1 MESLDFG
8 EVFGASKHT
17 LYILARSILNESMNL
32 HACFLWTRR
41 GDAHLSLAMNV
52 CGNDDDECKQES
64 IEFLGFLLQPMCTFP
79 PRVDRQL
86 LPTHRLLLIS
96 HHVSPC

>member
-1 MESLDFG
+1 MHVSCGQDEVMHLMMKNHLASL
-8 EVFGASKHT
+8 S
-17 LYILARSILNESMNL
+17 
-32 HACFLWTRR
+32 
-41 GDAHLSLAMNV
+41 LSLAMNV
-52 CGNDDDECKQES
+52 CVNDDDECKQES

-96 HHVSPC
+96 HHLHANLINHHAFVSVLVPMHCMLHP